1 MHLKVRMEKKK
12 IIVTGG
18 AGFIG
23 SHIVDLLIKEG
34 YEVVIVDNLITGDKN
49 NINPKAKFYEMDIT
63 SPLLKDVFKKE
74 KKSDFVIH
82 LAAHINLRDSINK
95 PMMDADNN
103 IIGSINLLE
112 CCRQFKQKKIVYA
125 SSVAVY
131 SDQKLPYKEKQR
143 ILPTSPY
150 GISKYT
156 VELYLHVYN
165 QLYGLDYVSLR
176 YGNTYGP
183 KQNPKGEA
191 GVIAIFI
198 DNALKNKPLF
208 INGDGEQTR
217 DFTYVGDVATA
228 TLLALERK
236 TNNNKIFNIGTNNEI
251 SVNQIY
257 KSLKGLLNINM
268 NVKYRPTIK
277 GEIYRMCLDNSL
289 IKKKIGWEPKYDF
302 KEGLKK
308 TVEWFKQCQK

>member
-1 MHLKVRMEKKK
+1 MKKK
-12 IIVTGG
+12 KKVIVTGG

-23 SHIVDLLIKEG
+23 SHIVDLLIKKG
-34 YEVVIVDNLITGDKN
+34 YEVVIIDNLTTGYKD
-49 NINPKAKFYEMDIT
+49 NINPKAKFYKIDIT
-63 SPLLKDVFKKE
+63 SPLLKKVFKKE
-74 KKSDFVIH
+74 KTNFVIH

-95 PMMDADNN
+95 PIMDADNN

-112 CCRQFKQKKIVYA
+112 CCKQFKTKKIVYA

-131 SDQKLPYKEKQR
+131 SDQKLPYKEEQQ

-156 VELYLHVYN
+156 VELYLHAYN

-198 DNALKNKPLF
+198 DNALKNKTLF
-208 INGDGEQTR
+208 INGDGKQTR
-217 DFTYVGDVATA
+217 DFTYVEDVATA
-228 TLLALERK
+228 TLLALEK
-236 TNNNKIFNIGTNNEI
+236 STNKRIFNVGSNNET

-257 KSLKGLLNINM
+257 KSLKRLLNINM
-268 NVKYRPTIK
+268 NVKYRPVIK
-277 GEIYRMCLDNSL
+277 GEIYRMCLDNNL
-289 IKKKIGWEPKYDF
+289 IKKKIGWKPKYDF

-308 TVEWFKQCQK
+308 TVWWFKQCQK